1 MTSALNPRFTFETF
15 VVGAANRL
23 AVTAGRTVAENPGSA
38 YNPLFIYSGS
48 GLGKTHV
55 LMAVGHAAKAIAAQL
70 NIEYL
75 TLDEYV
81 EAFHAAIAAGQ
92 GDAFRRRFQ
101 NVDVLLVDDVQF
113 LTNRKEMQA
122 ELLRLTEALQQ
133 SGHQIVLASDRP
145 PAEIADLDERLIS
158 RFSGGLV
165 VDMGIPD
172 YETRVA
178 ILRRKAEE
186 RGSSFQPGVLE
197 TVARLE
203 YPNVRELMG
212 ALNRL
217 IAFQAVN
224 DMPINEEAAR
234 KVLGIPGTG
243 DEGRGKG
250 APPPATP
257 ASSGDEFSQFL
268 SDVTVTVGKAVE
280 AWRARVAEAVM
291 RWEGEGYRTGRLEKL
306 LEQETPA
313 AVDDAIAAYVQDVER
328 LKALETEVAV
338 LDPQAAG
345 EKVFRDPDHM
355 DQAEAAAAKVRA
367 GAAPPPAPSGAFPFD
382 SFVVGDSNDVA
393 RNAARDVISK
403 PGKKYNP
410 LVIVGRSGLGKT
422 HLLNAIGLEL
432 AKKKNA
438 VVACLS
444 TQQFVDELIA
454 AIDGNRV
461 DWWRARYRRA
471 TALLLDDIQLLA
483 GKERTQEELFN
494 LFNQLV
500 DADRQLIFT
509 APAHPNT
516 LEGLE
521 ERIVSRLEGGLVAE
535 ISDPDKELRR
545 NVLERLLTNQRVP
558 IEPALLDYLADR
570 PIDSVRSLTG
580 IVQRVVEAAA
590 AQDAP
595 VTAGLARDVLEGAP
609 PPRRTTGLRT
619 SGIVVSSAGGVRSR
633 ERRVWAWPASA
644 DRSNFGY
651 IYFDRGRISYAS
663 IVNRR
668 DRLGDILVKHDKIT
682 QEQLDAAIHRQA
694 KERDKKLGEI
704 LVIQNVLTQQ
714 ELERYMRMQIEE
726 SVYYLFT
733 WTQGT
738 FNFEADV
745 RPEQQDFLVSIN
757 PESLLLEGARRVDEW
772 GLIEKKIPSFDLI
785 FLVDRDRLAISD
797 ARLTEVQDRLLPLLD
812 GSRDVNQVIED
823 SGLGALE
830 GRSA

>member
-1 MTSALNPRFTFETF
+1 MTSALNPRFSFETF
-15 VVGAANRL
+15 VVGSANRL

-55 LMAVGHAAKAIAAQL
+55 LMAIGHAAKTIAAQL

-165 VDMGIPD
+165 VDMGVPD

-186 RGSSFQPGVLE
+186 RGSKFQPGVLE
-197 TVARLE
+197 TVAKVE

-217 IAFQAVN
+217 VAFQAVN
-224 DMPINEEAAR
+224 DTPINAEAAS
-234 KVLGIPGTG
+234 KVLGIPS
-243 DEGRGKG
+243 
-250 APPPATP
+250 AASPAA
-257 ASSGDEFSQFL
+257 ASSAAAAPAAASSDEFSQFL
-268 SDVTVTVGKAVE
+268 TDVTVTVGKAVE
-280 AWRARVAEAVM
+280 AWRARVTEAVL
-291 RWEGEGYRTGRLEKL
+291 RWEGEGYRAGRLEKL

-328 LKALETEVAV
+328 LKALEAEVSV

-345 EKVFRDPDHM
+345 AKVFRDPDHM
-355 DQAEAAAAKVRA
+355 DAAEAAAAKVRD
-367 GAAPPPAPSGAFPFD
+367 GAAPPPAPSAAFPFETY
-382 SFVVGDSNDVA
+382 VAGPSNEVA
-393 RNAARDVISK
+393 LNAARDCLAK

-471 TALLLDDIQLLA
+471 TALLLDDIHLLA

-500 DADRQLIFT
+500 DADRQLVFT

-535 ISDPDKELRR
+535 IVEPDKELRR
-545 NVLERLLTNQRVP
+545 SVLERLLTQQRLP
-558 IEPALLDYLADR
+558 MEPALLDYLADR

-580 IVQRVVEAAA
+580 VVQRVVEAAA

-609 PPRRTTGLRT
+609 PPGARRTAGLRT

-633 ERRVWAWPASA
+633 EKMVWDWPAAS
-644 DRSNFGY
+644 DR
-651 IYFDRGRISYAS
+651 
-663 IVNRR
+663 
-668 DRLGDILVKHDKIT
+668 
-682 QEQLDAAIHRQA
+682 
-694 KERDKKLGEI
+694 
-704 LVIQNVLTQQ
+704 
-714 ELERYMRMQIEE
+714 
-726 SVYYLFT
+726 
-733 WTQGT
+733 
-738 FNFEADV
+738 
-745 RPEQQDFLVSIN
+745 
-757 PESLLLEGARRVDEW
+757 
-772 GLIEKKIPSFDLI
+772 
-785 FLVDRDRLAISD
+785 
-797 ARLTEVQDRLLPLLD
+797 
-812 GSRDVNQVIED
+812 VIED
-823 SGLGALE
+823 L
-830 GRSA
+830 R

>member
-1 MTSALNPRFTFETF
+1 MTSTLNPRFTFDTF

-55 LMAVGHAAKAIAAQL
+55 LMAIGHAAKALAPQL

-101 NVDVLLVDDVQF
+101 NVDALLVDDVQF

-133 SGHQIVLASDRP
+133 AGHQIVLASDRP

-165 VDMGIPD
+165 VDIGIPD

-178 ILRRKAEE
+178 ILRRKSEE
-186 RGSSFQPGVLE
+186 RGSTFQPGVLE
-197 TVARLE
+197 TVAKSE
-203 YPNVRELMG
+203 FPNVRELMG
-212 ALNRL
+212 ALNR
-217 IAFQAVN
+217 IVAYQAVN
-224 DMPINEEAAR
+224 DTPINAEAAHQL
-234 KVLGIPGTG
+234 LGTTTVASHTVGSANA
-243 DEGRGKG
+243 G
-250 APPPATP
+250 APTV
-257 ASSGDEFSQFL
+257 ASSTDEFSQFL
-268 SDVTVTVGKAVE
+268 TDVTVTVGKAVE
-280 AWRARVAEAVM
+280 AWRARVAEAVL

-306 LEQETPA
+306 LDQESPA
-313 AVDDAIAAYVQDVER
+313 AVDEAIAAYVQDVDR
-328 LKALETEVAV
+328 LKALEAEVAA

-345 EKVFRDPDHM
+345 EKVFHDPDRM
-355 DQAEAAAAKVRA
+355 DEAESAAAKVRD
-367 GAAPPPAPSGAFPFD
+367 GAAPPPGPSAAFPFD
-382 SFVVGDSNDVA
+382 SYIAGPSNEVVLS
-393 RNAARDVISK
+393 AARDVIAK

-410 LVIVGRSGLGKT
+410 LVIVGKSGLGKT

-432 AKKKNA
+432 ARKKGA
-438 VVACLS
+438 IVACLS
-444 TQQFVDELIA
+444 TQGFVDELIA

-494 LFNQLV
+494 LFNQFL

-521 ERIVSRLEGGLVAE
+521 ERIISRLEGGLVAE
-535 ISDPDKELRR
+535 VSEPDKELRR
-545 NVLERLLTNQRVP
+545 NALERFLKSQHLPMDV
-558 IEPALLDYLADR
+558 ALLDYLADR
-570 PIDSVRSLTG
+570 PTDSVRSLTG

-595 VTAGLARDVLEGAP
+595 VNAGLARDVLEGSPSA
-609 PPRRTTGLRT
+609 RRTTGLRT

-633 ERRVWAWPASA
+633 EKMVWDWPASS
-644 DRSNFGY
+644 DR
-651 IYFDRGRISYAS
+651 
-663 IVNRR
+663 V
-668 DRLGDILVKHDKIT
+668 
-682 QEQLDAAIHRQA
+682 
-694 KERDKKLGEI
+694 
-704 LVIQNVLTQQ
+704 
-714 ELERYMRMQIEE
+714 IEE
-726 SVYYLFT
+726 L
-733 WTQGT
+733 
-738 FNFEADV
+738 
-745 RPEQQDFLVSIN
+745 R
-757 PESLLLEGARRVDEW
+757 
-772 GLIEKKIPSFDLI
+772 
-785 FLVDRDRLAISD
+785 
-797 ARLTEVQDRLLPLLD
+797 
-812 GSRDVNQVIED
+812 
-823 SGLGALE
+823 
-830 GRSA
+830 

>member
-1 MTSALNPRFTFETF
+1 MTSTLNPRFTFDTF

-55 LMAVGHAAKAIAAQL
+55 LMAIGHAAKVIASQL

-113 LTNRKEMQA
+113 LTNRKEMQT

-178 ILRRKAEE
+178 ILRRKSEE
-186 RGSSFQPGVLE
+186 RGSKFQPGVLE
-197 TVARLE
+197 VVAKVE

-224 DMPINEEAAR
+224 DSPINAEAAG
-234 KVLGIPGTG
+234 KVLGIPSAAGASAAG
-243 DEGRGKG
+243 SPAA
-250 APPPATP
+250 APPAV
-257 ASSGDEFSQFL
+257 ASPDEFSQFL
-268 SDVTVTVGKAVE
+268 TDVTFTVGKAVE
-280 AWRARVAEAVM
+280 AWRARVTEAVM

-306 LEQETPA
+306 LDQETPS
-313 AVDDAIAAYVQDVER
+313 AVDEVIASYVQDVER
-328 LKALETEVAV
+328 LKALEAEVAE

-355 DQAEAAAAKVRA
+355 EAAEAAAAKVRD
-367 GAAPPPAPSGAFPFD
+367 GAAPPPAPSAAFPLD
-382 SFVVGDSNDVA
+382 TFVAGPSNEVA
-393 RNAARDVISK
+393 LNGARDCIAK
-403 PGKKYNP
+403 PGKKFNP

-432 AKKKNA
+432 AKKKHA
-438 VVACLS
+438 IVACLS

-509 APAHPNT
+509 APAHPNR

-521 ERIVSRLEGGLVAE
+521 ERIVSRLEGGLVTEIAE
-535 ISDPDKELRR
+535 PDKELRR
-545 NVLERLLTNQRVP
+545 GMLERLLTHQH
-558 IEPALLDYLADR
+558 IALEPALVDYLADR

-580 IVQRVVEAAA
+580 VVQRVVEAAA

-609 PPRRTTGLRT
+609 PPSPRRTAGLRT

-633 ERRVWAWPASA
+633 EKMVWDWPFAA
-644 DRSNFGY
+644 DR
-651 IYFDRGRISYAS
+651 
-663 IVNRR
+663 
-668 DRLGDILVKHDKIT
+668 
-682 QEQLDAAIHRQA
+682 
-694 KERDKKLGEI
+694 
-704 LVIQNVLTQQ
+704 
-714 ELERYMRMQIEE
+714 
-726 SVYYLFT
+726 
-733 WTQGT
+733 
-738 FNFEADV
+738 
-745 RPEQQDFLVSIN
+745 
-757 PESLLLEGARRVDEW
+757 
-772 GLIEKKIPSFDLI
+772 
-785 FLVDRDRLAISD
+785 
-797 ARLTEVQDRLLPLLD
+797 
-812 GSRDVNQVIED
+812 VIED
-823 SGLGALE
+823 L
-830 GRSA
+830 R

>member
-1 MTSALNPRFTFETF
+1 MTSALNPRFTFDTF

-55 LMAVGHAAKAIAAQL
+55 LMAIGHAAKAIAAQL

-113 LTNRKEMQA
+113 LTNRKEMQT

-133 SGHQIVLASDRP
+133 AGHQIVLASDRP

-165 VDMGIPD
+165 VDIGVPD

-186 RGSSFQPGVLE
+186 RGSNFQPGVLE
-197 TVARLE
+197 TVAKIE
-203 YPNVRELMG
+203 FPNVRELMG

-224 DMPINEEAAR
+224 DAPINPEAAR
-234 KVLGIPGTG
+234 KVLGVPT
-243 DEGRGKG
+243 
-250 APPPATP
+250 AASPAAASP
-257 ASSGDEFSQFL
+257 AAASSAAASPAAASPDEFSQFL
-268 SDVTVTVGKAVE
+268 TDVTVTVGKAVE
-280 AWRARVAEAVM
+280 AWRARVTEAVL

-306 LEQETPA
+306 LDQETPA
-313 AVDDAIAAYVQDVER
+313 AVDEEIAAYIQDVER
-328 LKALETEVAV
+328 LKALAAEVAV

-355 DQAEAAAAKVRA
+355 DAAEAAAAKVRE
-367 GAAPPPAPSGAFPFD
+367 GAAPPPAPSAAFSLETYVLGP
-382 SFVVGDSNDVA
+382 SNEVA
-393 RNAARDVISK
+393 LSALRDAVAK

-410 LVIVGRSGLGKT
+410 LVIVGKSGLGKT

-444 TQQFVDELIA
+444 TQAFVDELIA

-494 LFNQLV
+494 LFNQFL
-500 DADRQLIFT
+500 DADRQLVFT

-521 ERIVSRLEGGLVAE
+521 ERIVSRLEGGLVVE
-535 ISDPDKELRR
+535 ISEPDKELKRTA
-545 NVLERLLTNQRVP
+545 LDRLLKSQRVP
-558 IEPALLDYLADR
+558 TEPALLDYLVDR
-570 PIDSVRSLTG
+570 SVESVRNLSAL
-580 IVQRVVEAAA
+580 VQRVIEAAA

-595 VTAGLARDVLEGAP
+595 VTAGLAREVLEGAP

-633 ERRVWAWPASA
+633 EKMVWDWPAAA
-644 DRSNFGY
+644 DR
-651 IYFDRGRISYAS
+651 
-663 IVNRR
+663 
-668 DRLGDILVKHDKIT
+668 
-682 QEQLDAAIHRQA
+682 
-694 KERDKKLGEI
+694 
-704 LVIQNVLTQQ
+704 
-714 ELERYMRMQIEE
+714 
-726 SVYYLFT
+726 
-733 WTQGT
+733 
-738 FNFEADV
+738 
-745 RPEQQDFLVSIN
+745 
-757 PESLLLEGARRVDEW
+757 
-772 GLIEKKIPSFDLI
+772 
-785 FLVDRDRLAISD
+785 
-797 ARLTEVQDRLLPLLD
+797 
-812 GSRDVNQVIED
+812 VIED
-823 SGLGALE
+823 L
-830 GRSA
+830 R

>member
-1 MTSALNPRFTFETF
+1 MTSALNPRFSFETF
-15 VVGAANRL
+15 VVGSANRL

-55 LMAVGHAAKAIAAQL
+55 LMAIGHAAKTIAAQL

-186 RGSSFQPGVLE
+186 RGTSFQPGVLE
-197 TVARLE
+197 TVAKVE

-224 DMPINEEAAR
+224 ESPMNAEAAS
-234 KVLGIPGTG
+234 KVLGIPT
-243 DEGRGKG
+243 
-250 APPPATP
+250 AASATAA
-257 ASSGDEFSQFL
+257 ASSVAAPSVASSDEFSQFL
-268 SDVTVTVGKAVE
+268 TDVTVTVGKAVE
-280 AWRARVAEAVM
+280 AWRARVTEAVL
-291 RWEGEGYRTGRLEKL
+291 RWEGEGYRTARLEKL
-306 LEQETPA
+306 LDQETPA

-328 LKALETEVAV
+328 LKALEAEVAV

-345 EKVFRDPDHM
+345 EKVFRDPDQM
-355 DQAEAAAAKVRA
+355 DEAEAAAAKVRD
-367 GAAPPPAPSGAFPFD
+367 GAAPPPGPSAAFPFE
-382 SFVVGDSNDVA
+382 SYVAGPSNEVA
-393 RNAARDVISK
+393 LNAARDAIGK

-444 TQQFVDELIA
+444 TQAFVDELIA

-471 TALLLDDIQLLA
+471 TALLLDDIHLLA

-500 DADRQLIFT
+500 DADRQLVFT

-535 ISDPDKELRR
+535 LAEPDKELRR
-545 NVLERLLTNQRVP
+545 SVLERLLTQQRIP
-558 IEPALLDYLADR
+558 MEPALLDYLADR

-580 IVQRVVEAAA
+580 VVQRVVEAAA

-609 PPRRTTGLRT
+609 PPGARRTAGLRT

-633 ERRVWAWPASA
+633 EKMVWDWPASS
-644 DRSNFGY
+644 DR
-651 IYFDRGRISYAS
+651 
-663 IVNRR
+663 
-668 DRLGDILVKHDKIT
+668 
-682 QEQLDAAIHRQA
+682 
-694 KERDKKLGEI
+694 
-704 LVIQNVLTQQ
+704 
-714 ELERYMRMQIEE
+714 
-726 SVYYLFT
+726 
-733 WTQGT
+733 
-738 FNFEADV
+738 
-745 RPEQQDFLVSIN
+745 
-757 PESLLLEGARRVDEW
+757 
-772 GLIEKKIPSFDLI
+772 
-785 FLVDRDRLAISD
+785 
-797 ARLTEVQDRLLPLLD
+797 
-812 GSRDVNQVIED
+812 VIED
-823 SGLGALE
+823 L
-830 GRSA
+830 R

>member
-1 MTSALNPRFTFETF
+1 MTSALNPRFSFETF

-55 LMAVGHAAKAIAAQL
+55 LMAIGHAAKTIASQL

-172 YETRVA
+172 YETRVV

-197 TVARLE
+197 TVAKVE

-224 DMPINEEAAR
+224 DTPINAEAAR
-234 KVLGIPGTG
+234 KVLGVPT
-243 DEGRGKG
+243 
-250 APPPATP
+250 A
-257 ASSGDEFSQFL
+257 ASSTAAAPAAASPDEFSQFL
-268 SDVTVTVGKAVE
+268 TDVTVTVGKAVE
-280 AWRARVAEAVM
+280 AWRARVAEAVL

-306 LEQETPA
+306 LDQETPA
-313 AVDDAIAAYVQDVER
+313 SVDEAIAAYVQDVER
-328 LKALETEVAV
+328 LKALEAEVAV

-345 EKVFRDPDHM
+345 ERVFRDPDHM
-355 DQAEAAAAKVRA
+355 DEAEAAAAKVRD
-367 GAAPPPAPSGAFPFD
+367 GAAPPPAPSGAFPLD
-382 SFVVGDSNDVA
+382 SYVAGPSNDVA
-393 RNAARDVISK
+393 LKAARDVIGK

-471 TALLLDDIQLLA
+471 TALLLDDIHLLA

-535 ISDPDKELRR
+535 IVEPDKELRR
-545 NVLERLLTNQRVP
+545 SVLERLLTQQHVP
-558 IEPALLDYLADR
+558 MEPALLDYLADR

-580 IVQRVVEAAA
+580 VVQRVVEAAA
-590 AQDAP
+590 AQDVP
-595 VTAGLARDVLEGAP
+595 VTAGLAREVLEGAP
-609 PPRRTTGLRT
+609 PPRRTAGLRT

-633 ERRVWAWPASA
+633 EKMVWDWPTAG
-644 DRSNFGY
+644 DR
-651 IYFDRGRISYAS
+651 
-663 IVNRR
+663 
-668 DRLGDILVKHDKIT
+668 
-682 QEQLDAAIHRQA
+682 
-694 KERDKKLGEI
+694 
-704 LVIQNVLTQQ
+704 
-714 ELERYMRMQIEE
+714 
-726 SVYYLFT
+726 
-733 WTQGT
+733 
-738 FNFEADV
+738 
-745 RPEQQDFLVSIN
+745 
-757 PESLLLEGARRVDEW
+757 
-772 GLIEKKIPSFDLI
+772 
-785 FLVDRDRLAISD
+785 
-797 ARLTEVQDRLLPLLD
+797 
-812 GSRDVNQVIED
+812 VIED
-823 SGLGALE
+823 L
-830 GRSA
+830 R

>member
-1 MTSALNPRFTFETF
+1 MTSTLNPRFTFDTF

-23 AVTAGRTVAENPGSA
+23 AVTAGRTVAENPGYA

-55 LMAVGHAAKAIAAQL
+55 LMAIGHAAKALAPQL

-101 NVDVLLVDDVQF
+101 NVDALLVDDVQF

-133 SGHQIVLASDRP
+133 AGHQIVLASDRP

-165 VDMGIPD
+165 VDIGIPD

-178 ILRRKAEE
+178 ILRRKSEE
-186 RGSSFQPGVLE
+186 RGSTFQPGVLE
-197 TVARLE
+197 TVAKSE
-203 YPNVRELMG
+203 FPNVRELMG
-212 ALNRL
+212 ALNR
-217 IAFQAVN
+217 IVAYQAVN
-224 DMPINEEAAR
+224 DTPINAEAAR
-234 KVLGIPGTG
+234 QLLGTTTVASPTVGSATA
-243 DEGRGKG
+243 G
-250 APPPATP
+250 APTV
-257 ASSGDEFSQFL
+257 ASSTDEFSQFL
-268 SDVTVTVGKAVE
+268 TDVTVTVGKAVE
-280 AWRARVAEAVM
+280 AWRARVAEAVL

-306 LEQETPA
+306 LDQESPA
-313 AVDDAIAAYVQDVER
+313 AVDEAIAAYVQDVDR
-328 LKALETEVAV
+328 LKALEAEVAA

-345 EKVFRDPDHM
+345 EKVFHDPDRM
-355 DQAEAAAAKVRA
+355 DEAESAAAKVRD
-367 GAAPPPAPSGAFPFD
+367 GAAPPPGPSAAFPFD
-382 SFVVGDSNDVA
+382 SYIAGPSNEVVLS
-393 RNAARDVISK
+393 AARDVIAK

-410 LVIVGRSGLGKT
+410 LVIVGKSGLGKT

-432 AKKKNA
+432 ARKKGA
-438 VVACLS
+438 IVACLS
-444 TQQFVDELIA
+444 TQGFVDELIA

-494 LFNQLV
+494 LFNQFL

-521 ERIVSRLEGGLVAE
+521 ERIISRLEGGLVAE
-535 ISDPDKELRR
+535 VSEPDKELRR
-545 NVLERLLTNQRVP
+545 NALERFLKSQHLPMDV
-558 IEPALLDYLADR
+558 ALLDYLADR
-570 PIDSVRSLTG
+570 PTDSVRSLTG

-595 VTAGLARDVLEGAP
+595 VNAGLARDVLEGSPSA
-609 PPRRTTGLRT
+609 RRTPGLRT

-633 ERRVWAWPASA
+633 EKMVWDWPASS
-644 DRSNFGY
+644 DR
-651 IYFDRGRISYAS
+651 
-663 IVNRR
+663 V
-668 DRLGDILVKHDKIT
+668 
-682 QEQLDAAIHRQA
+682 
-694 KERDKKLGEI
+694 
-704 LVIQNVLTQQ
+704 
-714 ELERYMRMQIEE
+714 IEE
-726 SVYYLFT
+726 L
-733 WTQGT
+733 
-738 FNFEADV
+738 
-745 RPEQQDFLVSIN
+745 R
-757 PESLLLEGARRVDEW
+757 
-772 GLIEKKIPSFDLI
+772 
-785 FLVDRDRLAISD
+785 
-797 ARLTEVQDRLLPLLD
+797 
-812 GSRDVNQVIED
+812 
-823 SGLGALE
+823 
-830 GRSA
+830 

>member
-48 GLGKTHV
+48 GLVKTHV
-55 LMAVGHAAKAIAAQL
+55 LMAIGHAAKAIAAQL

-186 RGSSFQPGVLE
+186 RGTVFQPGVLE
-197 TVARLE
+197 TVAKVE

-224 DMPINEEAAR
+224 DTPINADAAG
-234 KVLGIPGTG
+234 KVLGIPT
-243 DEGRGKG
+243 
-250 APPPATP
+250 A
-257 ASSGDEFSQFL
+257 ASPSAARSSVASPSVASPDEFSQFL
-268 SDVTVTVGKAVE
+268 TDVTVTVGKAVE
-280 AWRARVAEAVM
+280 AWRARVTEAVL
-291 RWEGEGYRTGRLEKL
+291 RWEGEGYRTARLAKL
-306 LEQETPA
+306 LDKETPP
-313 AVDDAIAAYVQDVER
+313 AVDDAIAGYVQDVER
-328 LKALETEVAV
+328 LKALEAEVAM

-345 EKVFRDPDHM
+345 DRVFRDPDHM
-355 DQAEAAAAKVRA
+355 DDAEAAAAKVRD
-367 GAAPPPAPSGAFPFD
+367 GAAPPPGPSAAFPLETY
-382 SFVVGDSNDVA
+382 VPGASNDVGL
-393 RNAARDVISK
+393 NAARDVIAK

-410 LVIVGRSGLGKT
+410 LVVVGRSGLGKT

-432 AKKKNA
+432 AKKKGA

-444 TQQFVDELIA
+444 TQAFVDELIA

-461 DWWRARYRRA
+461 DWWRARYKRA

-494 LFNQLV
+494 LFNQFL
-500 DADRQLIFT
+500 DADRQLVFT

-535 ISDPDKELRR
+535 VGEPDKELRR
-545 NVLERLLTNQRVP
+545 SVLERLLTTQHVAM
-558 IEPALLDYLADR
+558 EPALLDYLADR
-570 PIDSVRSLTG
+570 PVESVRNLSG
-580 IVQRVVEAAA
+580 MVQRVVEAAA

-595 VTAGLARDVLEGAP
+595 VTAGLARDVLEGGQ
-609 PPRRTTGLRT
+609 PPRRTAGLRT

-633 ERRVWAWPASA
+633 EKMVWDWPAAA
-644 DRSNFGY
+644 DR
-651 IYFDRGRISYAS
+651 
-663 IVNRR
+663 
-668 DRLGDILVKHDKIT
+668 
-682 QEQLDAAIHRQA
+682 
-694 KERDKKLGEI
+694 
-704 LVIQNVLTQQ
+704 
-714 ELERYMRMQIEE
+714 
-726 SVYYLFT
+726 
-733 WTQGT
+733 
-738 FNFEADV
+738 
-745 RPEQQDFLVSIN
+745 
-757 PESLLLEGARRVDEW
+757 
-772 GLIEKKIPSFDLI
+772 
-785 FLVDRDRLAISD
+785 
-797 ARLTEVQDRLLPLLD
+797 
-812 GSRDVNQVIED
+812 VIED
-823 SGLGALE
+823 L
-830 GRSA
+830 R

>member
-55 LMAVGHAAKAIAAQL
+55 LMAIGHAAKAIAAQL

-133 SGHQIVLASDRP
+133 AGHQIVLASDRP

-165 VDMGIPD
+165 VDIGVPD

-186 RGSSFQPGVLE
+186 RGTTFQPGVLE
-197 TVARLE
+197 AIAKSE

-212 ALNRL
+212 ALNRI
-217 IAFQAVN
+217 IAYQAVN
-224 DMPINEEAAR
+224 DSPINAEAAR
-234 KVLGIPGTG
+234 QVLGV
-243 DEGRGKG
+243 
-250 APPPATP
+250 AATETIA
-257 ASSGDEFSQFL
+257 ASPTAASADEFSQFL
-268 SDVTVTVGKAVE
+268 TDVTVTVGKAVE
-280 AWRARVAEAVM
+280 AWRARVAEAVL

-306 LEQETPA
+306 LDQETPA
-313 AVDDAIAAYVQDVER
+313 AVDEAIAAYVRDVER
-328 LKALETEVAV
+328 LKMLEAEVAV

-355 DQAEAAAAKVRA
+355 DAAEVAAAKVRE
-367 GAAPPPAPSGAFPFD
+367 GAAPPPAPSAAFPFETY
-382 SFVVGDSNDVA
+382 VAGPSNDVA
-393 RNAARDVISK
+393 LSAVRDVIAK

-410 LVIVGRSGLGKT
+410 LVLVGKSGLGKT

-444 TQQFVDELIA
+444 TQGFVDELIA

-494 LFNQLV
+494 LFNQFL
-500 DADRQLIFT
+500 DADRQLVFT

-516 LEGLE
+516 LDGLE
-521 ERIVSRLEGGLVAE
+521 ERIVSRLEGGLVVE
-535 ISDPDKELRR
+535 ISEPDKELKRTA
-545 NVLERLLTNQRVP
+545 LERLLKQQRVP
-558 IEPALLDYLADR
+558 TEPALLDYLVDR
-570 PIDSVRSLTG
+570 SVESVRNLTAL
-580 IVQRVVEAAA
+580 VQRVVEAAA

-609 PPRRTTGLRT
+609 APRRTTGLRT

-633 ERRVWAWPASA
+633 EKMVWDWPTAA
-644 DRSNFGY
+644 DR
-651 IYFDRGRISYAS
+651 
-663 IVNRR
+663 
-668 DRLGDILVKHDKIT
+668 
-682 QEQLDAAIHRQA
+682 
-694 KERDKKLGEI
+694 
-704 LVIQNVLTQQ
+704 
-714 ELERYMRMQIEE
+714 
-726 SVYYLFT
+726 
-733 WTQGT
+733 
-738 FNFEADV
+738 
-745 RPEQQDFLVSIN
+745 
-757 PESLLLEGARRVDEW
+757 
-772 GLIEKKIPSFDLI
+772 
-785 FLVDRDRLAISD
+785 
-797 ARLTEVQDRLLPLLD
+797 
-812 GSRDVNQVIED
+812 VIED
-823 SGLGALE
+823 L
-830 GRSA
+830 R

>member
-1 MTSALNPRFTFETF
+1 MTSTLNPRFTFDTF

-55 LMAVGHAAKAIAAQL
+55 LMAIGHAAKALAPQL

-101 NVDVLLVDDVQF
+101 NVDALLVDDVQF

-133 SGHQIVLASDRP
+133 AGHQIVLASDRP

-165 VDMGIPD
+165 VDIGIPD

-178 ILRRKAEE
+178 ILRRKSEE
-186 RGSSFQPGVLE
+186 RGSTFQPGVLE
-197 TVARLE
+197 TVAKLE
-203 YPNVRELMG
+203 IPNVRELMG
-212 ALNRL
+212 ALNR
-217 IAFQAVN
+217 IVAYQAVN
-224 DMPINEEAAR
+224 DTPINAEAAR
-234 KVLGIPGTG
+234 QLLGTTTVASPTV
-243 DEGRGKG
+243 
-250 APPPATP
+250 ASPSV
-257 ASSGDEFSQFL
+257 ASSTAPDEFSQFL
-268 SDVTVTVGKAVE
+268 TDVTVTVGKAVE
-280 AWRARVAEAVM
+280 AWRARVAEAVL

-306 LEQETPA
+306 LDQETPA
-313 AVDDAIAAYVQDVER
+313 AVDEAIAAYVLDVDR
-328 LKALETEVAV
+328 LKALEAEVAA

-345 EKVFRDPDHM
+345 EKVFHDPDRM
-355 DQAEAAAAKVRA
+355 EEAESAAARVRD
-367 GAAPPPAPSGAFPFD
+367 GAAPPPGPSAAFPFD
-382 SFVVGDSNDVA
+382 SYIAGPSNEVVLS
-393 RNAARDVISK
+393 AARDVIAK

-410 LVIVGRSGLGKT
+410 LVIVGKSGLGKT

-432 AKKKNA
+432 AKKKGA
-438 VVACLS
+438 IVACLS
-444 TQQFVDELIA
+444 TQAFVDELIA

-494 LFNQLV
+494 LFNQFL

-521 ERIVSRLEGGLVAE
+521 ERIISRLEGGLVAE
-535 ISDPDKELRR
+535 VSEPDKELRR
-545 NVLERLLTNQRVP
+545 NALERSLKSQHVP
-558 IEPALLDYLADR
+558 MDVALLDYLADR
-570 PIDSVRSLTG
+570 PTDSVRSLTG

-595 VTAGLARDVLEGAP
+595 VNAGLARDVLEGSPSA
-609 PPRRTTGLRT
+609 RRTTGLRT

-633 ERRVWAWPASA
+633 EKMVWDWPASS
-644 DRSNFGY
+644 DR
-651 IYFDRGRISYAS
+651 
-663 IVNRR
+663 V
-668 DRLGDILVKHDKIT
+668 
-682 QEQLDAAIHRQA
+682 
-694 KERDKKLGEI
+694 
-704 LVIQNVLTQQ
+704 
-714 ELERYMRMQIEE
+714 IEE
-726 SVYYLFT
+726 L
-733 WTQGT
+733 
-738 FNFEADV
+738 
-745 RPEQQDFLVSIN
+745 R
-757 PESLLLEGARRVDEW
+757 
-772 GLIEKKIPSFDLI
+772 
-785 FLVDRDRLAISD
+785 
-797 ARLTEVQDRLLPLLD
+797 
-812 GSRDVNQVIED
+812 
-823 SGLGALE
+823 
-830 GRSA
+830 

>member
-55 LMAVGHAAKAIAAQL
+55 LMAIGHAAKAIAPQL

-186 RGSSFQPGVLE
+186 RGSKFQPGVLE
-197 TVARLE
+197 AVAKVE

-224 DMPINEEAAR
+224 DMPINAEAAT
-234 KVLGIPGTG
+234 KVLGIPTV
-243 DEGRGKG
+243 
-250 APPPATP
+250 ASAA
-257 ASSGDEFSQFL
+257 ASSAAASPAAASSAAASPDEFSQFL
-268 SDVTVTVGKAVE
+268 TDVTATVGKAVE
-280 AWRARVAEAVM
+280 AWRARVTEAVL

-306 LEQETPA
+306 LDQDTPA
-313 AVDDAIAAYVQDVER
+313 AVDEAIAAYVQDVER
-328 LKALETEVAV
+328 LKALEAEVAV

-345 EKVFRDPDHM
+345 GKVFRDPDHM
-355 DQAEAAAAKVRA
+355 DAAEAAAAKVRD
-367 GAAPPPAPSGAFPFD
+367 GAAPPPAPSAAFPLD
-382 SFVVGDSNDVA
+382 SYVAGPSNEVA
-393 RNAARDVISK
+393 LNAARDVIAK

-410 LVIVGRSGLGKT
+410 LVIAGKSGLGKT

-438 VVACLS
+438 IVACLS
-444 TQQFVDELIA
+444 TQAFVDELIA

-471 TALLLDDIQLLA
+471 TALLLDDIHLLA

-509 APAHPNT
+509 APSHPNT
-516 LEGLE
+516 LHGLE

-535 ISDPDKELRR
+535 IAEPDKELRR
-545 NVLERLLTNQRVP
+545 SVLERLLTQQRLP
-558 IEPALLDYLADR
+558 LEPALVDYLADR

-580 IVQRVVEAAA
+580 VVQRVVEAAA

-595 VTAGLARDVLEGAP
+595 VTAGLAREVLEGAP

-633 ERRVWAWPASA
+633 EKMVWDWPAA
-644 DRSNFGY
+644 GDR
-651 IYFDRGRISYAS
+651 
-663 IVNRR
+663 
-668 DRLGDILVKHDKIT
+668 
-682 QEQLDAAIHRQA
+682 
-694 KERDKKLGEI
+694 
-704 LVIQNVLTQQ
+704 
-714 ELERYMRMQIEE
+714 
-726 SVYYLFT
+726 
-733 WTQGT
+733 
-738 FNFEADV
+738 
-745 RPEQQDFLVSIN
+745 
-757 PESLLLEGARRVDEW
+757 
-772 GLIEKKIPSFDLI
+772 
-785 FLVDRDRLAISD
+785 
-797 ARLTEVQDRLLPLLD
+797 
-812 GSRDVNQVIED
+812 VIED
-823 SGLGALE
+823 L
-830 GRSA
+830 R

>member
-1 MTSALNPRFTFETF
+1 MTSALNPRFSFETF
-15 VVGAANRL
+15 VVGSANRL

-55 LMAVGHAAKAIAAQL
+55 LMAIGHAAKTIASQL

-186 RGSSFQPGVLE
+186 RGSKFQPGVLE
-197 TVARLE
+197 IIAKVE

-217 IAFQAVN
+217 VAFQAVN
-224 DMPINEEAAR
+224 DTPINAEAAS
-234 KVLGIPGTG
+234 KVLGIPT
-243 DEGRGKG
+243 
-250 APPPATP
+250 AASPTAASPAA
-257 ASSGDEFSQFL
+257 ASSAAASSDEFSQFL
-268 SDVTVTVGKAVE
+268 TDVTVTVGKAVE
-280 AWRARVAEAVM
+280 AWRARVTEAVM
-291 RWEGEGYRTGRLEKL
+291 RWEGEGYRTGRLEQL
-306 LEQETPA
+306 LEQDTPA
-313 AVDDAIAAYVQDVER
+313 AVDEAIAAYVQDVER
-328 LKALETEVAV
+328 LKALEAEVAV

-345 EKVFRDPDHM
+345 EKVFRDPERM
-355 DQAEAAAAKVRA
+355 DEAEAAAAKVRD
-367 GAAPPPAPSGAFPFD
+367 GAAPPPPPSAAFPFE
-382 SFVVGDSNDVA
+382 SYVAGPSNDMALKAV
-393 RNAARDVISK
+393 RDVVAK

-410 LVIVGRSGLGKT
+410 LVIVGKSGLGKT
-422 HLLNAIGLEL
+422 HLLNAVGLEL

-444 TQQFVDELIA
+444 TQGFVDELIA

-471 TALLLDDIQLLA
+471 TALLLDDIHLLA

-494 LFNQLV
+494 LFNQFL
-500 DADRQLIFT
+500 DADRQLVFT

-516 LEGLE
+516 LHGLE

-535 ISDPDKELRR
+535 IAEPDKELRR
-545 NVLERLLTNQRVP
+545 SVLERLLTQQRVP
-558 IEPALLDYLADR
+558 LEPALLDYLADR
-570 PIDSVRSLTG
+570 PIDSVRSLTAV
-580 IVQRVVEAAA
+580 VQRVVEAAA
-590 AQDAP
+590 AQDGP
-595 VTAGLARDVLEGAP
+595 VTAGLAREVLEGAP

-633 ERRVWAWPASA
+633 EKMVWDWPAA
-644 DRSNFGY
+644 GDR
-651 IYFDRGRISYAS
+651 
-663 IVNRR
+663 
-668 DRLGDILVKHDKIT
+668 
-682 QEQLDAAIHRQA
+682 
-694 KERDKKLGEI
+694 
-704 LVIQNVLTQQ
+704 
-714 ELERYMRMQIEE
+714 
-726 SVYYLFT
+726 
-733 WTQGT
+733 
-738 FNFEADV
+738 
-745 RPEQQDFLVSIN
+745 
-757 PESLLLEGARRVDEW
+757 
-772 GLIEKKIPSFDLI
+772 
-785 FLVDRDRLAISD
+785 
-797 ARLTEVQDRLLPLLD
+797 
-812 GSRDVNQVIED
+812 VIED
-823 SGLGALE
+823 L
-830 GRSA
+830 R

>member
-1 MTSALNPRFTFETF
+1 MTSTLNPRFTFETF

-55 LMAVGHAAKAIAAQL
+55 LMAIGHAAKALAPQL

-101 NVDVLLVDDVQF
+101 NVDALLVDDVQF

-133 SGHQIVLASDRP
+133 AGHQIVLASDRP

-178 ILRRKAEE
+178 ILRRKSEE
-186 RGSSFQPGVLE
+186 RGSTFQPGVLE
-197 TVARLE
+197 TVAKSE
-203 YPNVRELMG
+203 FPNVRELMG
-212 ALNRL
+212 ALNR
-217 IAFQAVN
+217 IVAYQAVN
-224 DMPINEEAAR
+224 DTPINAEAVR
-234 KVLGIPGTG
+234 QLLGVSPA
-243 DEGRGKG
+243 
-250 APPPATP
+250 APSAPSAA
-257 ASSGDEFSQFL
+257 ASSAAASSDEFSQFL

-280 AWRARVAEAVM
+280 AWRARVAEAVL
-291 RWEGEGYRTGRLEKL
+291 RWEGEGYRTARLEKL

-313 AVDDAIAAYVQDVER
+313 AVDEAIAAYVQDVDR
-328 LKALETEVAV
+328 LKALEAEVAAF
-338 LDPQAAG
+338 DPQAAG
-345 EKVFRDPDHM
+345 GKVFHDPDRM
-355 DQAEAAAAKVRA
+355 EDAEAAGARVRE
-367 GAAPPPAPSGAFPFD
+367 GAAPPPAPSAAFPLE
-382 SFVVGDSNDVA
+382 SYVVGPSNEVA
-393 RNAARDVISK
+393 LSAARDVIAK

-410 LVIVGRSGLGKT
+410 LVIVGKSGLGKT

-432 AKKKNA
+432 AKKKGA
-438 VVACLS
+438 IVACLS
-444 TQQFVDELIA
+444 TQGFVDELIA

-494 LFNQLV
+494 LFNQFL

-521 ERIVSRLEGGLVAE
+521 ERIISRLEGGLVAE
-535 ISDPDKELRR
+535 VSEPDKELRR
-545 NVLERLLTNQRVP
+545 HALERFLKTQHVP
-558 IEPALLDYLADR
+558 TDVALLDYLADR

-580 IVQRVVEAAA
+580 TVQRVVEAAA
-590 AQDAP
+590 AQDVPLNA
-595 VTAGLARDVLEGAP
+595 ALARDVLEGSP
-609 PPRRTTGLRT
+609 SVRRTSGLRT

-633 ERRVWAWPASA
+633 EKMVWDWPASS
-644 DRSNFGY
+644 DR
-651 IYFDRGRISYAS
+651 
-663 IVNRR
+663 
-668 DRLGDILVKHDKIT
+668 
-682 QEQLDAAIHRQA
+682 
-694 KERDKKLGEI
+694 
-704 LVIQNVLTQQ
+704 
-714 ELERYMRMQIEE
+714 
-726 SVYYLFT
+726 
-733 WTQGT
+733 
-738 FNFEADV
+738 
-745 RPEQQDFLVSIN
+745 
-757 PESLLLEGARRVDEW
+757 
-772 GLIEKKIPSFDLI
+772 
-785 FLVDRDRLAISD
+785 
-797 ARLTEVQDRLLPLLD
+797 
-812 GSRDVNQVIED
+812 VIED
-823 SGLGALE
+823 L
-830 GRSA
+830 R

>member
-1 MTSALNPRFTFETF
+1 MTSSLNPRFSFETF

-55 LMAVGHAAKAIAAQL
+55 LMAIGHAAKTIASQL

-92 GDAFRRRFQ
+92 GDNFRRRFQ

-145 PAEIADLDERLIS
+145 PTEIADLDERLIS

-165 VDMGIPD
+165 VDIGIPD

-186 RGSSFQPGVLE
+186 RGTSFQPGVLE
-197 TVARLE
+197 TVAKVE

-224 DMPINEEAAR
+224 DSPINAEAAR
-234 KVLGIPGTG
+234 KVLGVPAGKG
-243 DEGRGKG
+243 EEGRGMGTAAPAPTPG
-250 APPPATP
+250 A
-257 ASSGDEFSQFL
+257 DEFSQFL
-268 SDVTVTVGKAVE
+268 TDVTVTVGKAVE
-280 AWRARVAEAVM
+280 AWRARVAEAVL

-306 LEQETPA
+306 LDQETPA
-313 AVDDAIAAYVQDVER
+313 AVDEAISAYVQDVER
-328 LKALETEVAV
+328 LKALEAEVAV

-355 DQAEAAAAKVRA
+355 DEAEAAAAKVRD
-367 GAAPPPAPSGAFPFD
+367 GAAPPPAPSAAFPLE
-382 SFVVGDSNDVA
+382 SYVAGPSNEVA
-393 RNAARDVISK
+393 LGAVRAVIAK

-422 HLLNAIGLEL
+422 HLLNAVGLEL

-444 TQQFVDELIA
+444 TQGFVDELIA

-494 LFNQLV
+494 LFNQFL
-500 DADRQLIFT
+500 DADRQLVFT

-521 ERIVSRLEGGLVAE
+521 ERIVSRLEGGLVTEIAE
-535 ISDPDKELRR
+535 PDKELRR
-545 NVLERLLTNQRVP
+545 SVLERLLTQQRVP
-558 IEPALLDYLADR
+558 IEPALLDYLTDR

-580 IVQRVVEAAA
+580 VVQRVVEAAA
-590 AQDAP
+590 AEDAS

-609 PPRRTTGLRT
+609 PPAPSGGRRTAGFRT

-633 ERRVWAWPASA
+633 EKMVWDWPAAA
-644 DRSNFGY
+644 DR
-651 IYFDRGRISYAS
+651 
-663 IVNRR
+663 
-668 DRLGDILVKHDKIT
+668 
-682 QEQLDAAIHRQA
+682 
-694 KERDKKLGEI
+694 
-704 LVIQNVLTQQ
+704 
-714 ELERYMRMQIEE
+714 
-726 SVYYLFT
+726 
-733 WTQGT
+733 
-738 FNFEADV
+738 
-745 RPEQQDFLVSIN
+745 
-757 PESLLLEGARRVDEW
+757 
-772 GLIEKKIPSFDLI
+772 
-785 FLVDRDRLAISD
+785 
-797 ARLTEVQDRLLPLLD
+797 
-812 GSRDVNQVIED
+812 VIED
-823 SGLGALE
+823 L
-830 GRSA
+830 R

>member
-1 MTSALNPRFTFETF
+1 MTTALNPRFTFETF

-113 LTNRKEMQA
+113 LTHRKEMQA

-197 TVARLE
+197 TVAKVE

-224 DMPINEEAAR
+224 DTPINAEAAS
-234 KVLGIPGTG
+234 KVLGIPTT
-243 DEGRGKG
+243 
-250 APPPATP
+250 ASPTAASPTAASPPA
-257 ASSGDEFSQFL
+257 ASPDEFSQFL

-280 AWRARVAEAVM
+280 AWRARVAEAVL

-306 LEQETPA
+306 LDQETPA

-328 LKALETEVAV
+328 LKALEAEVAV
-338 LDPQAAG
+338 LDAQAAG
-345 EKVFRDPDHM
+345 GKVFRDPDKM
-355 DQAEAAAAKVRA
+355 EEAEAAAAKVRE
-367 GAAPPPAPSGAFPFD
+367 GAAPPPAPSGAFPFE
-382 SFVVGDSNDVA
+382 SYVAGPSNEVA
-393 RNAARDVISK
+393 LSAARDVIAK
-403 PGKKYNP
+403 PGRKYNP

-535 ISDPDKELRR
+535 IADPDKDLRR
-545 NVLERLLTNQRVP
+545 NVLERLLTHQRIPV
-558 IEPALLDYLADR
+558 EPALLDYLADR

-595 VTAGLARDVLEGAP
+595 VTAGLAREVLEGAA
-609 PPRRTTGLRT
+609 PPRRTAGLRT

-633 ERRVWAWPASA
+633 EKMVWDWPAAS
-644 DRSNFGY
+644 DR
-651 IYFDRGRISYAS
+651 
-663 IVNRR
+663 
-668 DRLGDILVKHDKIT
+668 
-682 QEQLDAAIHRQA
+682 
-694 KERDKKLGEI
+694 
-704 LVIQNVLTQQ
+704 
-714 ELERYMRMQIEE
+714 
-726 SVYYLFT
+726 
-733 WTQGT
+733 
-738 FNFEADV
+738 
-745 RPEQQDFLVSIN
+745 
-757 PESLLLEGARRVDEW
+757 
-772 GLIEKKIPSFDLI
+772 
-785 FLVDRDRLAISD
+785 
-797 ARLTEVQDRLLPLLD
+797 
-812 GSRDVNQVIED
+812 VIED
-823 SGLGALE
+823 L
-830 GRSA
+830 R